1 MIKKGYDNMTI
12 EKIKNM
18 FRFAEI
24 IGIKTTRELLAYKR
38 KKRLKTNEELYL
50 SLYAMALM
58 CRNETK

>member
-1 MIKKGYDNMTI
+1 MTI

-18 FRFAEI
+18 IRFAEI
-24 IGIKTTRELLAYKR
+24 IGIKTTGELLAYKR